1 MRQLA
6 VFAASTF
13 ASILLVLATPTAQ
26 AQISDRIEAN
36 LHHSFVVGNTTLPPG
51 RYVFRTL
58 QHSDLQIMTVTS
70 ADGGTAAEFLVRTSY
85 DTHTPKHS
93 ELEFNRYG
101 NKEFLTHIYQA
112 GSKIGVAV
120 VDPSREE
127 GRLKKQG
134 QSATPHTEEQEK

>member
-1 MRQLA
+1 MRRIAVCA
-6 VFAASTF
+6 VFAF
-13 ASILLVLATPTAQ
+13 ASILLVLATPAAQ
-26 AQISDRIEAN
+26 AQISDQIDAN

-58 QHSDLQIMTVTS
+58 QHSDLQIMTVSS

-93 ELEFNRYG
+93 ELVFNRYG
-101 NKEFLTHIYQA
+101 SKEFLTHIYQA
-112 GSKIGVAV
+112 GSKVGVAV

-127 GRLKKQG
+127 ARLKKRG
-134 QSATPHTEEQEK
+134 QSAAAHTEEQEK

>member
-1 MRQLA
+1 MRRIAVCA
-6 VFAASTF
+6 VFAF
-13 ASILLVLATPTAQ
+13 ASILLVLATPAAQ
-26 AQISDRIEAN
+26 AQISDQIDAN

-58 QHSDLQIMTVTS
+58 QHSDLQIMTVSS

-93 ELEFNRYG
+93 ELVFNRYG
-101 NKEFLTHIYQA
+101 SKEFLTHIYQA
-112 GSKIGVAV
+112 GSKVGVAV

-127 GRLKKQG
+127 ARLKKQG
-134 QSATPHTEEQEK
+134 QSAAAHTEEQEK